1 MVATMSEYT
10 DKEQTFIDIR
20 GHLLCILDE
29 EFNIK
34 EEDTMKWDALVKT
47 NPLPPV
53 NIAYVSFIH
62 PEAGKDE

>member
-1 MVATMSEYT
+1 MSEYT
-10 DKEQTFIDIR
+10 HNEQTFTDLKGRLIR
-20 GHLLCILDE
+20 ILDE

-34 EEDTMKWDALVKT
+34 QEDITKWDALVKT
-47 NPLPPV
+47 YPLPPV

>member
-1 MVATMSEYT
+1 MSEYIHR
-10 DKEQTFIDIR
+10 EQTFTDLWGRLIR
-20 GHLLCILDE
+20 ILDE

-34 EEDTMKWDALVKT
+34 EEDIMKWDALVKT
-47 NPLPPV
+47 IPLPPV